1 MVSSIIFI
9 HGLGI
14 LGMMVN
20 AKLDFSKAFLADLVF
35 YPGDVIKNAL
45 AVTIALALHKAFPD
59 LLIRRG
65 PPRLPAK
72 HPRPAA
78 PRRTAGREHHRAG
91 PAAVR
96 VAVDGRPAPKTL
108 LEELS
113 LRLTEQRIG
122 VIGANGSGK
131 STLLRL
137 LNGLVAPSSGTVTVD
152 GADTVRAVREVR
164 RRVGFVFTDP
174 LSQLVMPTGRED
186 VELSLRRSVR
196 NTRER
201 SSQAEATLDRFGLL
215 PLADQSIYELSGG
228 ERQLLAL
235 AAVLAV
241 DPEVLVLD
249 EPSTLLDLR
258 NRELLRR
265 TLAGLSQQVILS
277 THDLD
282 LALDLDRVL
291 VVDAGSVVFD
301 GGPAAAVAHY
311 RAICAEAS
319 RLRGRGRTGRAEQP
333 HLIRPRLE
341 QL

>member
-1 MVSSIIFI
+1 MN
-9 HGLGI
+9 GI
-14 LGMMVN
+14 T
-20 AKLDFSKAFLADLVF
+20 LD
-35 YPGDVIKNAL
+35 
-45 AVTIALALHKAFPD
+45 
-59 LLIRRG
+59 
-65 PPRLPAK
+65 
-72 HPRPAA
+72 
-78 PRRTAGREHHRAG
+78 
-91 PAAVR
+91 R
-96 VAVDGRPAPKTL
+96 VAVQVDVDGQPAPKTL
-108 LEELS
+108 LRDVS
-113 LRLTEQRIG
+113 LALTEQRIG

-137 LNGLVAPSSGTVTVD
+137 LNGLVLPSTGTVTVA
-152 GADTVRAVREVR
+152 GHTTARAVREVR

-196 NTRER
+196 NAAER
-201 SSQAEATLDRFGLL
+201 RIRAEAALGRFGLL
-215 PLADQSIYELSGG
+215 ALADQSIYELSGG

-241 DPEVLVLD
+241 EPEILVLD

-291 VVDAGSVVFD
+291 VIDNGTVAFD
-301 GGPAAAVAHY
+301 GAAADAVEHY
-311 RAICAEAS
+311 RQLCGAALPPPAGETS
-319 RLRGRGRTGRAEQP
+319 RGSR
-333 HLIRPRLE
+333 
-341 QL
+341 

>member
-1 MVSSIIFI
+1 MSVI
-9 HGLGI
+9 
-14 LGMMVN
+14 V
-20 AKLDFSKAFLADLVF
+20 LDRV
-35 YPGDVIKNAL
+35 
-45 AVTIALALHKAFPD
+45 
-59 LLIRRG
+59 
-65 PPRLPAK
+65 
-72 HPRPAA
+72 
-78 PRRTAGREHHRAG
+78 
-91 PAAVR
+91 AVR
-96 VAVDGRPAPKTL
+96 VAVDGRAAPKTL
-108 LEELS
+108 LAELT

-122 VIGANGSGK
+122 IIGANGSGK

-152 GADTVRAVREVR
+152 TWDTVRSAREVR

-196 NTRER
+196 NARER
-201 SSQAEATLDRFGLL
+201 SRQAEATLDRFGLL

-265 TLAGLSQQVILS
+265 TLAGLSQQLILS
-277 THDLD
+277 THDLE

-291 VVDAGSVVFD
+291 VVDAGAVVFD
-301 GGPAAAVAHY
+301 GGPADAVAHY
-311 RAICAEAS
+311 RALCAAS
-319 RLRGRGRTGRAEQP
+319 LPASGTTADAAPLGRPPLESP
-333 HLIRPRLE
+333 HLENPHLARRHPGQR
-341 QL
+341 